1 MKKKLIGLMV
11 VLCALILPLASMAM
25 NVGGT
30 ELVKRGT
37 GARKILGMAVYDATL
52 YVAPALQKAS
62 GREVVMADQPMTVV
76 LRITNPMISKD
87 MFTKSVR
94 KGFAKSAAA
103 GYTTDKAEYYLSL
116 YNGIEIKKGSVF
128 QHDYDPQKKLF
139 TLTYTTP
146 EGARRVLGVVPG
158 LQFKAAIYGM
168 WLGSNPTSED
178 LREGMLGK

>member
-1 MKKKLIGLMV
+1 MKKKLVGALV
-11 VLCALILPLASMAM
+11 VFCTFILPLAAMAM

-30 ELVKRGT
+30 ELIKRGT
-37 GARKILGMAVYDATL
+37 GARKILGMAMYDATL
-52 YVAPALQKAS
+52 YVAPALQKAG
-62 GREVVMADQPMTVV
+62 GRDIVMAEQPMTVV

-116 YNGIEIKKGSVF
+116 YNGIEIRKGSVF

-139 TLTYTTP
+139 TLIYTTP
-146 EGARRVLGVVPG
+146 EGVKKVLGVVPG

-178 LREGMLGK
+178 LRDGMLGK